1 MSNRFDRRLR
11 SAPYASFLS
20 LLALIGCLLPLLF
33 GAAPAHADDDFLPP
47 DQAFTFSASEE
58 PGTVNVHF
66 KIADGYYMYRERFAF
81 AVRNVAN
88 GGTATLGDAQI
99 PHGHVKFD
107 ATFNKNV
114 ETYRNELTIH
124 VPVKS
129 ASGAFDLAVTSQGCA
144 DAGICYPPAEH
155 VYHVSGA
162 ALQAAGAAATA
173 ATQSAPGSGQP
184 WYERATS
191 ADYAQ
196 SLLQGGGFFAVVGLY
211 FVAGMV
217 LSLLPCSY
225 PMIPILSAIIVGEGA
240 KVTRTR
246 GFALSFVYVLGM
258 ALVYT
263 VLGIAAALVGQSL
276 GAWLQNPWVLGVF
289 ALLLTAFAV
298 MLIAGYDV
306 ALPQRWQDGAS
317 RASQGRSG
325 GKFVAVGVMGA
336 LSALVVGACMTAP
349 LFAVLAFIAHT
360 GNALLGG
367 AALFAMGIGLG
378 VPLMILGLG
387 AGTLLPRAGTWMD
400 GVKVFFGVVLLAAAL
415 WIVWPVLGATAQMLL
430 AALWLL
436 LAAAALGLFTP
447 NAGGANVWRRLGR
460 GVGAALA
467 IWGAT
472 LIVGLAAGSTD
483 PLRPLAVLAGHEG
496 SAASSQGAAAQA
508 DALSFAPVRSS
519 AQLDAALK
527 TAGKPSMLDFYADWC
542 VSCKEMEKFTFSDPR
557 VQTRLAQLG
566 LLRADVTA
574 NSSDDQALLKRFGLF
589 GPPGIIFFDQKG
601 DEVLRV
607 VGYENADKF
616 LERLTRVAAS
626 GAEAPGVATPGVAT
640 QTPSASTLPALP
652 ASSRSNLLNP
662 SGGQS

>member
-1 MSNRFDRRLR
+1 MSNRFDRRPCA
-11 SAPYASFLS
+11 APYASLLAF
-20 LLALIGCLLPLLF
+20 LALIGCLLPLLF
-33 GAAPAHADDDFLPP
+33 GAAPARADDDFLPP
-47 DQAFTFSASEE
+47 DQAFTFSASET
-58 PGTVNVHF
+58 PGMVDVHF

-81 AVRNVAN
+81 AAR
-88 GGTATLGDAQI
+88 GTATLGDAQI
-99 PHGHVKFD
+99 PPGHVKFD
-107 ATFNKNV
+107 PTFNKNV

-124 VPVKS
+124 VPVKA
-129 ASGAFDLAVTSQGCA
+129 ASGPFDIAVTSQGCA

-155 VYHVSGA
+155 VYHVSAA
-162 ALQAAGAAATA
+162 ALQAAGSSQSAQPSATA
-173 ATQSAPGSGQP
+173 APAVATDSAQP

-240 KVTRTR
+240 RVTRAR

-276 GAWLQNPWVLGVF
+276 GAWLQNPWVLGTF
-289 ALLLTAFAV
+289 AVLLTAFAV
-298 MLIAGYDV
+298 MLIAGYDI

-325 GKFVAVGVMGA
+325 GKFAAVAVMGA

-360 GNALLGG
+360 GNAVLGG

-415 WIVWPVLGATAQMLL
+415 WIVWPVLGAIAQMLL

-447 NAGGANVWRRLGR
+447 NAGPANVWRRLGR
-460 GVGAALA
+460 GVGAAFA
-467 IWGAT
+467 IWAAT

-483 PLRPLAVLAGHEG
+483 PLRPLAVLAAHEG
-496 SAASSQGAAAQA
+496 GAGASQTASAQA

-542 VSCKEMEKFTFSDPR
+542 VSCKEMEKFTFSDAR
-557 VQTRLAQLG
+557 VQARLAQLG

-574 NSSDDQALLKRFGLF
+574 NSTDDQALLKRFGLF
-589 GPPGIIFFDQKG
+589 GPPGIIFFDAKG
-601 DEVLRV
+601 NEVLRV

-616 LERLTRVAAS
+616 LARLDR
-626 GAEAPGVATPGVAT
+626 VATPGAGADA
-640 QTPSASTLPALP
+640 QTPSASTVPPRSLFNLP
-652 ASSRSNLLNP
+652 
-662 SGGQS
+662 GGQS

>member
-1 MSNRFDRRLR
+1 MPKPSVPSMFNRFERRLR
-11 SAPYASFLS
+11 AGLS
-20 LLALIGCLLPLLF
+20 LLLLLCCTLSMF
-33 GAAPAHADDDFLPP
+33 AAAPLAHADDDFLPP
-47 DQAFTFSASEE
+47 DQAFGFSAVEQ
-58 PGTVNVHF
+58 PGEVDVHF

-81 AVRNVAN
+81 ATRN
-88 GGTATLGDAQI
+88 GTATLGTADI
-99 PHGHVKFD
+99 PPGHVKFD
-107 ATFNKNV
+107 PTFQKNV
-114 ETYRNELTIH
+114 ETYRGELTIR

-129 ASGAFDLAVTSQGCA
+129 ASGPFDLAVTSQGCA
-144 DAGICYPPAEH
+144 DAGVCYPPAEH

-162 ALQAAGAAATA
+162 ALQSAGPGAAASVTASVATGA
-173 ATQSAPGSGQP
+173 ATNAAQSPPPPASDSAGEP

-240 KVTRTR
+240 RVTRAR
-246 GFALSFVYVLGM
+246 GFTLSFVYVLGM

-276 GAWLQNPWVLGVF
+276 GAWLQNPWVLGAF
-289 ALLLTAFAV
+289 ALLLTAFALT
-298 MLIAGYDV
+298 LIAGYDI

-325 GKFVAVGVMGA
+325 GKFAAVAVMGA

-360 GNALLGG
+360 GSAVLGG

-378 VPLMILGLG
+378 VPLMIIGFG
-387 AGTLLPRAGTWMD
+387 AGTLLPRAGSWMD

-415 WIVWPVLGATAQMLL
+415 WIVWPVLGAAAQMLL

-436 LAAAALGLFTP
+436 FAAATLGLFSP
-447 NAGGANVWRRLGR
+447 NAGGPSVWRRLGR
-460 GVGAALA
+460 GLGAAFA
-467 IWGAT
+467 IWAAT
-472 LIVGLAAGSTD
+472 LLVGLAAGSTD
-483 PLRPLAVLAGHEG
+483 PLRPLAVLALRMDGVSATAATAG
-496 SAASSQGAAAQA
+496 ASANTSAADNLA
-508 DALSFAPVRSS
+508 FAPVASP
-519 AQLDAALK
+519 AQLDAALG
-527 TAGKPSMLDFYADWC
+527 ASGKPAMLDFYADWC

-557 VQTRLAQLG
+557 VQARLKELD

-574 NSSDDQALLKRFGLF
+574 NNVGDQALLKRFGLF
-589 GPPGIIFFDQKG
+589 GPPGIIFFDDKG
-601 DEVLRV
+601 HEVLRV
-607 VGYENADKF
+607 VGYEPADRF
-616 LERLTRVAAS
+616 LARLDQLAAPMAS
-626 GAEAPGVATPGVAT
+626 PAP
-640 QTPSASTLPALP
+640 
-652 ASSRSNLLNP
+652 
-662 SGGQS
+662 QS